1 MCTLWRQTQFFYIY
15 SHIGFF
21 SCNEMNDLRI
31 PFVRCVSSID
41 LYVYPVS
48 KVFCK
53 YLTKKI
59 ILHKHS
65 HIHVHERRS
74 SSFSSER
81 FFGFNGNLLVSVYKR
96 WTSRTKMWFSL
107 LLVSSSFK
115 QRLFFTCYFLQLI
128 HSVQVG
134 SLNSPQRKIA
144 CGSWSLLHISIFCMH
159 KKTENVK

>member
-1 MCTLWRQTQFFYIY
+1 MEADTVFLYLFTYWVFLLQRNERFAHSLCAMRLVDRLIR
-15 SHIGFF
+15 I
-21 SCNEMNDLRI
+21 SCVKSFLQIFD
-31 PFVRCVSSID
+31 
-41 LYVYPVS
+41 
-48 KVFCK
+48 
-53 YLTKKI
+53 KKI
-59 ILHKHS
+59 ISHKHS
-65 HIHVHERRS
+65 HIHIHERRS

-115 QRLFFTCYFLQLI
+115 QRLLFTCYFLQLI
-128 HSVQVG
+128 HSVLVG